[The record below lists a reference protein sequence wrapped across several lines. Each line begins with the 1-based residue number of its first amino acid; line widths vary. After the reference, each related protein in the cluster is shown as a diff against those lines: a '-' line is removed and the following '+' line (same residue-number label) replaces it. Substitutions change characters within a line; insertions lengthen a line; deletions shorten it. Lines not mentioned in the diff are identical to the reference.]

1 MSCKLSGMATD
12 LFGLHRILSS
22 LLEIEGTRTTREI
35 KSKDSIQK
43 LAKVLL
49 KANWQK
55 DLHHILVEPME
66 KSKQDSR
73 ESVRRTIMEHDEVF
87 RQQVHE
93 LHRLYRVQKSLMAE
107 LGGEKHRFQSR
118 TGETQEMMQ
127 GPLSN
132 LKNSPSTS
140 ETTQSAHLGSTQHCA
155 PEQVPEHSILQ
166 EYKPATCLNFFTEE
180 TSRTQ
185 EFRREGGR
193 STGGENWSASDP
205 SVENDLDLKLTI
217 GPSLHATK
225 APHWLLSGSRER
237 NPSGQHR

>member
-1 MSCKLSGMATD
+1 
-12 LFGLHRILSS
+12 
-22 LLEIEGTRTTREI
+22 
-35 KSKDSIQK
+35 
-43 LAKVLL
+43 
-49 KANWQK
+49 
-55 DLHHILVEPME
+55 
-66 KSKQDSR
+66 
-73 ESVRRTIMEHDEVF
+73 
-87 RQQVHE
+87 
-93 LHRLYRVQKSLMAE
+93 MAE

-225 APHWLLSGSRER
+225 APHWLFSGSRER

>member
-1 MSCKLSGMATD
+1 MSCTLSGMATD
-12 LFGLHRILSS
+12 LFGPHRNLSS
-22 LLEIEGTRTTREI
+22 LLEIEGPRSIRGL

-49 KANWQK
+49 KSSWQK
-55 DLHHILVEPME
+55 VLHILVELME

-118 TGETQEMMQ
+118 TEETQEMMQ
-127 GPLSN
+127 EPRSN

-140 ETTQSAHLGSTQHCA
+140 ETSQSAHLGQHST
-155 PEQVPEHSILQ
+155 PEHSILQ
-166 EYKPATCLNFFTEE
+166 EFKPATCLNFFTEE

-193 STGGENWSASDP
+193 SVGGENWSTSDP
-205 SVENDLDLKLTI
+205 SVESDLDLKLTI

-225 APHWLLSGSRER
+225 APHWLFSGSRDR